1 MSPVEV
7 RKKIRVLVVD
17 DSPLVRRLFRD
28 AINQQTDMEVIGVA
42 PDPYVARDML
52 LKLKPDV
59 MTLDVEM
66 PRMDGLT
73 FLGKV
78 MHYQPMPV
86 IIISSLTQSASRTAI
101 EALRIGAVDVL
112 AKPQGA
118 NSVGELPQTLAAK
131 IRGAS
136 VARARRA
143 LGVLTSGGL
152 PETERSNFPSD
163 ALIAIGASTGGT
175 QAIEALLTSLPAHSP
190 PIVIVQHIPGAFSAA
205 FAARLNSLCRIEV
218 REAQHNDVIQEG
230 LALIAPGDFHMMVS
244 KLSSPWRVTVRSG
257 PRVCYQRPSV
267 DVLFRSVAECNSHNA
282 IGVLL
287 TGMGTDGAEGLLR
300 LRQVNGR
307 TIAQD
312 EESCVVFGM
321 PKAAIDIG
329 AAAQIL
335 PLSRIMGAALAA
347 LDRGPSAAH
356 HN

>member
-1 MSPVEV
+1 MNPVRV
-7 RKKIRVLVVD
+7 TRKIRVLVVD

-28 AINQQTDMEVIGVA
+28 AINQQADMEVIGVA
-42 PDPYVARDML
+42 PDPFVARDLL

-86 IIISSLTQSASRTAI
+86 IVISSLTQSASRIAI
-101 EALRIGAVDVL
+101 EALRVGAVDVL
-112 AKPQGA
+112 AKPQGP

-131 IRGAS
+131 IRAAS
-136 VARARRA
+136 AARARRG
-143 LGVLTSGGL
+143 LNVSMSGGL
-152 PETERSNFPSD
+152 PEPERSNFPPD

-175 QAIEALLTSLPAHSP
+175 QAIEALLTALPAHSP
-190 PIVIVQHIPGAFSAA
+190 PIVIVQHIPAAFSAA
-205 FAARLNSLCRIEV
+205 FASRLNSLCRIEV
-218 REAQHNDVIQEG
+218 REAQHNDVIREG

-244 KLSSPWRVTVRSG
+244 KCSSPWRVMVRSG

-267 DVLFRSVAECNSHNA
+267 DVLFRSVAECNSHNT
-282 IGVLL
+282 IGILL
-287 TGMGTDGAEGLLR
+287 TGMGSDGAEGLLR
-300 LRQVNGR
+300 LRQISGQ

-321 PKAAIDIG
+321 PKAAIEIG

-335 PLSRIMGAALAA
+335 PLNRIMGAALTA
-347 LDRGPSAAH
+347 LERSPSAAH
-356 HN
+356 LA

>member
-1 MSPVEV
+1 MSPVEIG
-7 RKKIRVLVVD
+7 RKIRVLVVD
-17 DSPLVRRLFRD
+17 DSPMVRRLFRD
-28 AINQQTDMEVIGVA
+28 AINQQADMEVIGVA
-42 PDPYVARDML
+42 PDPFVARDML

-73 FLGKV
+73 FLSKV

-86 IIISSLTQSASRTAI
+86 IVISSLTQSASRTAI
-101 EALRIGAVDVL
+101 EALRAGAVDVL
-112 AKPQGA
+112 AKPQGP

-131 IRGAS
+131 IRAAS
-136 VARARRA
+136 AARARRTLA
-143 LGVLTSGGL
+143 APASCGL
-152 PETERSNFPSD
+152 PERERSSFPPD

-175 QAIEALLTSLPAHSP
+175 QAIEALLTALPAHSP
-190 PIVIVQHIPGAFSAA
+190 PIVIVQHIPAAFSAA

-218 REAQHNDVIQEG
+218 REAQNNDVIREG

-244 KLSSPWRVTVRSG
+244 KWSSPWRVMVRPG

-267 DVLFRSVAECNSHNA
+267 DVLFRSVTECNSNNTV
-282 IGVLL
+282 GVLL

-300 LRQVNGR
+300 LRQVSGR

-321 PKAAIDIG
+321 PKAAIEIG
-329 AAAQIL
+329 AATQIL

-347 LDRGPSAAH
+347 LERTPSTVNH
-356 HN
+356 G

>member
-1 MSPVEV
+1 MIPTEV
-7 RKKIRVLVVD
+7 ARKIRVLVVD

-28 AINQQTDMEVIGVA
+28 AINQQPDMEVIGVA
-42 PDPYVARDML
+42 PDPFVARDLL

-86 IIISSLTQSASRTAI
+86 IIISSLTQSASRAAI

-131 IRGAS
+131 IRAAS
-136 VARARRA
+136 AARARRGLA
-143 LGVLTSGGL
+143 GLASGGVT
-152 PETERSNFPSD
+152 ETERSNFPSD

-190 PIVIVQHIPGAFSAA
+190 PIVIVQHIPAAFSAA

-218 REAQHNDVIQEG
+218 REAQHNDVIREG

-244 KLSSPWRVTVRSG
+244 KLSSPWRVMVRSG

-267 DVLFRSVAECNSHNA
+267 DVLFRSVAECNSHHTVG
-282 IGVLL
+282 ILL

-321 PKAAIDIG
+321 PKAAIEIG

-335 PLSRIMGAALAA
+335 PLSRIMGATLTA
-347 LDRGPSAAH
+347 LDRSPSAVH
-356 HN
+356 HG